1 MNVEQRLAKWARVEM
16 TYDARGLPESDKRF
30 LRKLI
35 EASRYMDEAFWC
47 QSWNGAVEVRDR
59 LRASESAKS
68 LLRLVDIMAGPYDR
82 LEEFE
87 PFVDLPPKP
96 LGAGFY
102 PDDLTREEFERY
114 LARHPEQ
121 RESLLNPYTVVK
133 REGDS
138 LVAVPYHEEYREF
151 VEPASRLLKEAAEL
165 TDNRSLKRYLV
176 SRAQALLT
184 DDYYQSDID
193 WINLEDNDY
202 DIIIGP
208 HEFYEDRLMGV
219 KAAYEATVGIVDRE
233 ESRNLEVYIQYLDDL
248 ERSLPYPEKYKRPIE
263 GLNSPFVVVRDIYR
277 GGDMRAGIQSTAA
290 NLPNDPRVHTQYG
303 TKNTFWKNM
312 IEASSKHISFA
323 VARELIVPEQ
333 FELLPRQPDIALTL
347 FHEIAH
353 ALGPLWVTGADGS
366 EIPLRE
372 ALKDCLPALEEGK
385 ADVVGLYC
393 LGYLMGEGVIPRE
406 REKEYYVRDLAG
418 NLRSLRYGLTQAHA
432 LGRMCQVNYHLES
445 GAVFYDETSARF
457 GVDFEKVASS
467 VADLAEVVLN
477 LEATGDYEGTGE
489 FFHKY
494 GRMPEAVKKALG
506 RTEHIPVSLEPV
518 YNVLWE

>member
-16 TYDARGLPESDKRF
+16 TYDARGLPGKDRRF
-30 LRKLI
+30 LQKLI
-35 EASRYMDEAFWC
+35 EASRYMDQAFWR
-47 QSWNGAVEVRDR
+47 QSWRGAVEVRDR
-59 LRASESAKS
+59 LRASKNAKS

-87 PFVDLPPKP
+87 PFLDVPPKP

-114 LARHPEQ
+114 LAQHPEQ
-121 RESLLNPYTVVK
+121 REALLNPYTVVK

-138 LVAVPYHEEYREF
+138 LIAVPYHEEYREF

-165 TDNRSLKRYLV
+165 TDNRSLERYLA

-208 HEFYEDRLMGV
+208 YEFYEDRLMGV
-219 KAAYEATVGIVDRE
+219 KAAYEATVEIVDRE
-233 ESRNLEVYIQYLDDL
+233 ESHNLEVYIQYLDDL
-248 ERSLPYPEKYKRPIE
+248 ERNLPYPEKYKRPIE
-263 GLNSPFVVVRDIYR
+263 GLKSPFVVVRDIYR
-277 GGDMRAGIQSTAA
+277 GGEIRAGIQATAA

-303 TKNTFWKNM
+303 TKKTFWKNM
-312 IEASSKHISFA
+312 IEAYLKHISFA
-323 VARELIVPEQ
+323 VARELVVPEQ
-333 FELLPRQPDIALTL
+333 FELVPRQPDIALTL

-353 ALGPLWVTGADGS
+353 ALGPRWVMQVDGS
-366 EIPLRE
+366 KIPIRE
-372 ALKDCLPALEEGK
+372 ALKGHLSALEEGK

-393 LGYLMGEGVIPRE
+393 LGYLMGEGIIPRE
-406 REKEYYVRDLAG
+406 HEREYYVRDLAS
-418 NLRSLRYGLTQAHA
+418 NLRGLRYGLAEAHA

-445 GAVFYDETSARF
+445 GAIFYDEASGRF
-457 GVDFEKVASS
+457 GVNFDKIASS
-467 VADLAEVVLN
+467 VADLAEVMLT
-477 LEATGDYEGTGE
+477 LEATGDYEGTGR
-489 FFHKY
+489 FFQKY
-494 GRMPEAVKKALG
+494 GRMPEIVRKALG
-506 RTEHIPVSLEPV
+506 RTEDFPVSLEPV
-518 YNVLWE
+518 YEVLWE

>member
-1 MNVEQRLAKWARVEM
+1 MNVEQRLAKWATVEM
-16 TYDARGLPESDKRF
+16 TYDARGLPGRDKRF
-30 LRKLI
+30 LQKLI
-35 EASRYMDEAFWC
+35 EASRYMDEAFWR
-47 QSWNGAVEVRDR
+47 QSWSGAVEVRDR
-59 LRASESAKS
+59 LQASGNAKG
-68 LLRLVDIMAGPYDR
+68 LLRLVGIMVGPYDR

-87 PFVDLPPKP
+87 PFLDVPPKP

-121 RESLLNPYTVVK
+121 KEALLSPYTVVK

-138 LVAVPYHEEYREF
+138 LIAVPYHQEYREF
-151 VEPASRLLKEAAEL
+151 VEPISRLLKEAAEL
-165 TDNRSLKRYLV
+165 TDNRSLKRYLA

-202 DIIIGP
+202 DIVIGP
-208 HEFYEDRLMGV
+208 YEFYEDRLMGV

-233 ESRNLEVYIQYLDDL
+233 ESHNLEVYTQYLDDL
-248 ERSLPYPEKYKRPIE
+248 ERSLPYPEKYKRSVE
-263 GLNSPFVVVRDIYR
+263 GLKSPFVVVRDIYR
-277 GGDMRAGIQSTAA
+277 GGEIRAGIQATAA

-303 TKNTFWKNM
+303 TKKTFWKNM
-312 IEASSKHISFA
+312 IEAYLKQISFA
-323 VARELIVPEQ
+323 VARELIVPGQ
-333 FELLPRQPDIALTL
+333 FELLPQEPDINLTL

-353 ALGPLWVTGADGS
+353 ALGPCWVMQVDGS
-366 EIPLRE
+366 RIPISE
-372 ALKDCLPALEEGK
+372 ALKDRLSPLEEGK

-406 REKEYYVRDLAG
+406 REREYYVRDLAT
-418 NLRSLRYGLTQAHA
+418 NLRGLRYGLAQAHA

-445 GAVFYDETSARF
+445 RAIFYDEASGRF
-457 GVDFEKVASS
+457 GVDFDKIASS
-467 VADLAEVVLN
+467 VADLAEIVLT

-489 FFHKY
+489 FFQKH
-494 GRMPEAVKKALG
+494 GRMPEIVRKALG

-518 YNVLWE
+518 YKVWWE